1 MKEKECKIN
10 SKIKTET
17 DSLSTSPTQSSDVI
31 LFFEPLEIN
40 TSNLAENTIQLDN
53 EEFMRGLKDSSYVCG
68 MYTGLLNS
76 GISVED
82 AIEIVIG
89 KLNIEHSL
97 EVVKINASASIECS
111 KYATLVKEKE
121 LL

>member
-1 MKEKECKIN
+1 MKEKEQQTLK
-10 SKIKTET
+10 SKIE
-17 DSLSTSPTQSSDVI
+17 STSTTQSSDVI

-40 TSNLAENTIQLDN
+40 MDGLSENINIQLDN
-53 EEFMRGLKDSSYVCG
+53 EEFIKGLKDVSYACG

-89 KLNIEHSL
+89 KMNIEHSL
-97 EVVKINASASIECS
+97 EVTKINANASIECS
-111 KYATLVKEKE
+111 KNATLVKEKE

>member
-1 MKEKECKIN
+1 MKEKEQQTQK
-10 SKIKTET
+10 SKIE
-17 DSLSTSPTQSSDVI
+17 STSPTPSSDMI
-31 LFFEPLEIN
+31 LFFEPLEIS
-40 TSNLAENTIQLDN
+40 TLNLSENTNIQLDN
-53 EEFMRGLKDSSYVCG
+53 EEFIKGLKDVSYACG

-89 KLNIEHSL
+89 KMNIEHSL
-97 EVVKINASASIECS
+97 EVTKINANASIECS
-111 KYATLVKEKE
+111 KNATLVKEKE